1 MNMIDIANFT
11 KGKTMGLLDT
21 FRGQQYKNELETLQE
36 KYDNLEKM
44 LTPEMRDVIKLQE
57 LIAELEKQKRD
68 IQSELDALNEKHQ
81 QIVSEHQTVL
91 DELNSQIRSK
101 KEEIIS
107 FDETILA
114 QEFGL
119 YSPRYDFINS
129 EEYKE
134 NLDRIRNHQKQ
145 YIKPKIP
152 KSIIHMLA
160 HIQFKEFHDF
170 FLKRCHC
177 CINLLALPFNSNH
190 PQGFHFIYDF
200 LHIMAFKPSRLVHDV
215 FDL

>member
-1 MNMIDIANFT
+1 
-11 KGKTMGLLDT
+11 MGLLDT

-145 YIKPKIP
+145 YINPKIP